1 MWGHLK
7 SVGEILEHVTLL
19 RQRETVRLDPDRLD
33 DLFLKLGQ
41 HAAEDVVC
49 RALEELAARLTHVE
63 ASYRENRIE
72 ELRQNVRGL
81 GAIADQLGMPMLMRV
96 TRHVLACLDRD
107 DPVAQAATLARLLRV
122 GETSLTEI
130 WAIPG
135 T

>member
-1 MWGHLK
+1 M
-7 SVGEILEHVTLL
+7 GENLEHVTLL

-41 HAAEDVVC
+41 NAAEDVVC
-49 RALEELAARLTHVE
+49 RSLEELAARLTHVE
-63 ASYRENRIE
+63 ASYREDRLDD
-72 ELRQNVRGL
+72 LRKNVRSL
-81 GAIADQLGMPMLMRV
+81 AAIADQLGMPALTRV
-96 TRHVLACLDRD
+96 THDVMYCLDQS

-135 T
+135 P